1 MGARKDKKGGSVLFS
16 MDVYNDNGEGRG
28 KGAGVVLNEPT
39 ITHGSFCECEPSGR
53 IGGGEARGSMG
64 TGAVAISV
72 WGQELVGSS
81 PEPLA
86 CVAPKQGTNQ
96 VGFE

>member
-1 MGARKDKKGGSVLFS
+1 MLFS
-16 MDVYNDNGEGRG
+16 MDVYNDNGEGRELEL
-28 KGAGVVLNEPT
+28 VLNEPT

-53 IGGGEARGSMG
+53 IGGGGGEARGSMG

-86 CVAPKQGTNQ
+86 CVAPKQDTNQ